1 MVRFSLRVPAVTYQ
15 AIVNQAHAE
24 HRSVNQQIVSILEA
38 ATKGAWIGE
47 DHGIP
52 GQEPLDIAWEDKDQ

>member
-1 MVRFSLRVPAVTYQ
+1 MVRFSLRVPTVTYQ

-38 ATKGAWIGE
+38 ATKSVWVAE
-47 DHGIP
+47 DYEATPNID
-52 GQEPLDIAWEDKDQ
+52 QKDQ